1 MDKLNTIQMNTT
13 KLIGAALII
22 LSLSLAYIGINKI
35 ADNTKQVNL
44 LGLKIDASNES
55 GKQQGYMYIGAAI
68 LLFAGGIYSL
78 KSKS

>member
-1 MDKLNTIQMNTT
+1 MNTT

-35 ADNTKQVNL
+35 ADNTKQINF
-44 LGLKIDASNES
+44 LGMKIDASNES

-68 LLFAGGIYSL
+68 LLFAGGIYTL

>member
-68 LLFAGGIYSL
+68 LLFAGGIYTL

>member
-1 MDKLNTIQMNTT
+1 MNTT

-68 LLFAGGIYSL
+68 LLFAGGIYTL

>member
-1 MDKLNTIQMNTT
+1 MNTT

-55 GKQQGYMYIGAAI
+55 AKQQGYMYIGAAI
-68 LLFAGGIYSL
+68 LLFAGGIYTL